1 MNPSDTATNPT
12 HNPTEPLP
20 MTNATLNE
28 TDMAMIP
35 ELLQRIA
42 NTIVAASSMP
52 REIEAL
58 TADVKRLS
66 GEVEAAQATNRSLSD
81 HADRVARELVD
92 VKVQSEERLNHCLRV
107 ETDNNDL
114 ADKLAQSRRELS
126 ETDGKLTDTKR
137 ERDDAQF
144 KVLEL
149 TEERDALRA
158 KLARFRAVF
167 EEDQPKAP
175 EPTPAP
181 LDGPTSGGETTG
193 SAISE
198 TPVPLSDA
206 SASPSTSDVGTAE
219 GTTPSVSSEPEKL
232 WEPSDLNG
240 QEWRDWADSPTAVL
254 WDETKRRYYKLA
266 S

>member
-1 MNPSDTATNPT
+1 MDEQPMNPSDTATNPT

-81 HADRVARELVD
+81 HADRVARELGEATALAEQRMVALT
-92 VKVQSEERLNHCLRV
+92 RA
-107 ETDNNDL
+107 ETDISDIS
-114 ADKLAQSRRELS
+114 DKLAQSRRELS

-167 EEDQPKAP
+167 DEDQPEKEAQYFPKAP
-175 EPTPAP
+175 EPAPAP
-181 LDGPTSGGETTG
+181 
-193 SAISE
+193 ISE

-219 GTTPSVSSEPEKL
+219 GTAPSVPSEREKL
-232 WEPSDLNG
+232 WEPSDMNG
-240 QEWRDWADSPTAVL
+240 QEWRDWADKPTAMM
-254 WDETKRRYYKLA
+254 WDIPSQRYYKNA
-266 S
+266 